1 MSVIA
6 LILYVF
12 AFVLLLIEAFRPTAA
27 SWGWPVPH
35 LGWLG
40 LAIFVLAGLLSNTGI
55 LK

>member
-12 AFVLLLIEAFRPTAA
+12 AFVLLIVEAFRPAA
-27 SWGWPVPH
+27 WAWPAPH

-40 LAIFVLAGLLSNTGI
+40 LAIYVLAGLLASTGV